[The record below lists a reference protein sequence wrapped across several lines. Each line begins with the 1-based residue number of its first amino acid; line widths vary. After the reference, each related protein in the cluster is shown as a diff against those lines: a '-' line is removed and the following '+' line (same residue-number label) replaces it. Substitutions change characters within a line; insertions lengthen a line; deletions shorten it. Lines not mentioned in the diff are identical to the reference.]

1 MANNDK
7 CDMELEAALHYHNE
21 GQFQRA
27 RLLYQAILDRDS
39 ANAEA
44 LHLMGVLAHQT
55 GDHYQARLLIEK
67 AIRINSAN
75 PFYHGNLG
83 VVYHA
88 LADPNQSIL
97 CYRKALELKPDYVE
111 AYSNLANIYRRQ
123 GRLGQAAVLYQ
134 RTLCLRPQDARV
146 LNSLGHVYR
155 ELGEVG
161 NEIACYRK
169 ALQVDPDY
177 AQTYLNLGNTLQ
189 YQGELDRAIVCYR
202 KALERKADF
211 PEACNNMGSVFIM
224 QGRLSDAARCF
235 KKALS
240 LNPCYAEAYNNL
252 GSIDQNQGRIRESVF
267 CFKKALEIKPD
278 YTKAHSNLLYALH
291 YDPAIDS
298 RILFEAA
305 GQWWQQHGFKP
316 AETWLPAAST
326 GKSGPIRIGFVSPD
340 FREHSVSYFFLP
352 FIENRDQ
359 KTFEI
364 FCYSAVKREDAI
376 THRIRELSDHW
387 RSVAWLSDASVVERI
402 RSDGIDILVDLS
414 GHTAGNRLPVF
425 GCKPAPV
432 QVTWLGYP
440 GTTGLA
446 AIDYRLTD
454 DIADPPGEADK
465 YHSERLIRLP
475 LGFLCYE
482 APDDAPAVGGLPALR
497 NGFITFGSFN
507 NLPKINGEVIEL
519 WSDLLRQVPGSRL
532 LLKSRQFA
540 DAHVRQRFLEM
551 FGGCGIAAGRIT
563 LLPRVASTAGHLGLY
578 HQVDIALDPFPYNG
592 TTTTCESLWM
602 GVPVITLRGVR
613 HAGRVGVSLLTRL
626 GLTQL
631 VAEDR
636 DAYIDIGIKLAQ
648 DIAALANLRSAL
660 RPRLQ
665 GSELCDGRSFARK
678 LENAF
683 RGLWSEFI
691 SVHNTDEIAK
701 DKTTI

>member
-1 MANNDK
+1 MTSQMTALDVDGLK
-7 CDMELEAALHYHNE
+7 TVQPLELRRQGDRLFKN
-21 GQFQRA
+21 GQA
-27 RLLYQAILDRDS
+27 VQAIACYQQALILKPDY
-39 ANAEA
+39 AE
-44 LHLMGVLAHQT
+44 V
-55 GDHYQARLLIEK
+55 Y
-67 AIRINSAN
+67 N
-75 PFYHGNLG
+75 NLG
-83 VVYHA
+83 
-88 LADPNQSIL
+88 LAFKQQNCLDEAVA
-97 CYRKALELKPDYVE
+97 CYRKALEANPQYAV
-111 AYSNLANIYRRQ
+111 ACNNLANALREQ
-123 GRLGQAAVLYQ
+123 GRLAEAKIYYQ
-134 RTLCLRPQDARV
+134 
-146 LNSLGHVYR
+146 
-155 ELGEVG
+155 
-161 NEIACYRK
+161 K
-169 ALQVDPDY
+169 ALGFKADFVE
-177 AQTYLNLGNTLQ
+177 ALNNLGNVLAE
-189 YQGELDRAIVCYR
+189 QGHLDEAVSLFEQ
-202 KALERKADF
+202 ALHIRPA
-211 PEACNNMGSVFIM
+211 
-224 QGRLSDAARCF
+224 
-235 KKALS
+235 
-240 LNPCYAEAYNNL
+240 YAEAYNNL
-252 GSIDQNQGRIRESVF
+252 GNALQEKREFSVAVHCYRQALKHHPRYYKALNNLGNVFQKQGQLHKALICYQR
-267 CFKKALEIKPD
+267 ALEIKPGWGEAWNNTGNALVECGD
-278 YTKAHSNLLYALH
+278 IPEAMAAYTKAIGSNPGDAAAHSNLLLAMH
-291 YDPAIDS
+291 YRTGLDPAVHY
-298 RILFEAA
+298 AA
-305 GQWWQQHGFKP
+305 AENRRWKQP
-316 AETWLPAAST
+316 ATFPQPQIIKRSAHRQKRL
-326 GKSGPIRIGFVSPD
+326 KIGYLSPD
-340 FREHSVSYFFLP
+340 FRKHSVSFFFLP
-352 FIENRDQ
+352 LLKNHNRQMFD
-359 KTFEI
+359 I
-364 FCYSAVKREDAI
+364 FCYSAVKREDEI
-376 THRIRELSDHW
+376 TRRIQAHADHW
-387 RSVAWLSDASVVERI
+387 RCVVGLPDRLAAERI

-648 DIAALANLRSAL
+648 DIAALANLRSSL
-660 RPRLQ
+660 RPCMQ
-665 GSELCDGRSFARK
+665 ASCLCDGSAFARSIEHAFFFTW
-678 LENAF
+678 ENWCQKN
-683 RGLWSEFI
+683 GQQ
-691 SVHNTDEIAK
+691 
-701 DKTTI
+701 